1 MMQIFYYFDISV
13 SLCFSSRKKLNDK
26 IVNLLQQKSLIDDGV
41 CAPPR
46 AQQVVDQHM
55 LPLVGERQ
63 RVFENNLETMEVCP
77 FPGSPQRMIRFI
89 KNMLCDTTTSGKFLW
104 KNELVSCVKTI
115 LF

>member
-13 SLCFSSRKKLNDK
+13 CVFHLKKIINDK

>member
-1 MMQIFYYFDISV
+1 MKKICNIKKHFEQDRLKKKSFMMHIFYYFEISV

-77 FPGSPQRMIRFI
+77 FFGPP
-89 KNMLCDTTTSGKFLW
+89 
-104 KNELVSCVKTI
+104 
-115 LF
+115 